1 MNALQQWQRCPEIID
16 VDDQTRSIRLCKLD
30 GRYAIRGALSE
41 PQRRAVESR
50 LADDDISIVRGTPPS
65 GSSSNFDLL
74 PVYAISPD
82 RAPTVVTERVFL
94 CLQEQTL
101 IEALR
106 DDIDALGFIID
117 DIPRHAPH
125 CAWLIPKS
133 GRVDDALSKLEGLRA
148 LPGAVRAQPQLLR
161 PRSLKTRS

>member
-1 MNALQQWQRCPEIID
+1 MNALQKWQRCPKTID
-16 VDDQTRSIRLCKLD
+16 IDDQTRSIRLRKLD
-30 GRYAIRGALSE
+30 SRYAIRGALSE
-41 PQRRAVESR
+41 PQSRAVESR
-50 LADDDISIVRGTPPS
+50 LADDDISIVRGVPPS
-65 GSSSNFDLL
+65 DSSFSFELL

-82 RAPTVVTERVFL
+82 LAPIVVTERVFL
-94 CLQEQTL
+94 CLQEQRL
-101 IEALR
+101 IETLR
-106 DDIDALGFIID
+106 DDINALGFVID

-161 PRSLKTRS
+161 PRGWKIGS